1 MTVSRSKVIV
11 MYFRLDC
18 TEECKLAERNL
29 RLAIGL
35 QISNP
40 DLSSKLQPR
49 YSQFL
54 MSWAKRDAKFAQ
66 NVHEKLTEVVQLAKT
81 VFIFVSY
88 FC

>member
-1 MTVSRSKVIV
+1 MKIFSR
-11 MYFRLDC
+11 LEC
-18 TEECKLAERNL
+18 TDECKVAERNL

-40 DLSSKLQPR
+40 DLSSKLCPR

-54 MSWAKRDAKFAQ
+54 MTWAKKDPKFAQ

-81 VFIFVSY
+81 VSFAMLGR